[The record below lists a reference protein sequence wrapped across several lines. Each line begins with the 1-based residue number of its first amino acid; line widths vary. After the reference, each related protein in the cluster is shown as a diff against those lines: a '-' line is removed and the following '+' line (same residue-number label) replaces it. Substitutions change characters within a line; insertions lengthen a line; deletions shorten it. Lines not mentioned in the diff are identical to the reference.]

1 VPDSAAKSTRTCS
14 FVRKLIADWAKDKG
28 RPFPYLEVGEHL
40 AACPTCLSWATAIA
54 YQPTDHYVRALRLRL
69 SWVIGI
75 LGQSVLR
82 AWSNDQDL
90 KFDVV
95 CTQDPELVRER
106 IAKRLTQCE
115 SFNPEMKG
123 RVSTIRELMPDLAT
137 GAPPSGLE
145 PYALARYFLETALQL
160 APQSG
165 QRLKLLDQLGI
176 AEYTRAVQEQRSGRR
191 EQADRHFERA
201 KGYYRKV
208 IGSPKSE
215 VRISK
220 SGVRVSDAADVSVG
234 ERIDQ
239 VSARLSLAQ
248 VEYVQGGQ
256 SRPALEKAIELCL
269 DAKQLV
275 RESGLDEKK
284 FTRIQSNLLICYLRL
299 FLDHGEAGALEQAR
313 QLADETCARTATAR
327 VFLKRWVVDGEDSEL
342 TQLLASP
349 PVRQLWDYLG
359 SRAEQ
364 VLRAEAVPAR

>member
-1 VPDSAAKSTRTCS
+1 VPDSPAIHPKTCS
-14 FVRKLIADWAKDKG
+14 LVRELISDWAKDKG
-28 RPFPYLEVGEHL
+28 GPFPYLQVGEHL
-40 AACPTCLSWATAIA
+40 AACPTCLSWATDIA

-69 SWVIGI
+69 SWVVGI

-82 AWSNDQDL
+82 AWSNDQNL
-90 KFDVV
+90 RFDIV
-95 CTQDPELVRER
+95 CAQDPELVRER

-115 SFNPEMKG
+115 SYNPEMKG
-123 RVSTIRELMPDLAT
+123 RVSTIRELMPDPAT

-145 PYALARYFLETALQL
+145 PYALASYFLESALQM

-176 AEYTRAVQEQRSGRR
+176 AEYTRAVQEQRAGRS

-201 KGYYRKV
+201 KEYYRKV
-208 IGSPKSE
+208 IESPKSE

-220 SGVRVSDAADVSVG
+220 SGVRGSDAADVSVG

-275 RESGLDEKK
+275 RESGLDEEK
-284 FTRIQSNLLICYLRL
+284 FTRIQSNLLICYLKL
-299 FLDHGEAGALEQAR
+299 YLDYGETGALEQAR
-313 QLADETCARTATAR
+313 QLADETCARPATAR
-327 VFLKRWVVDGEDSEL
+327 VFLKRWVADGEDPEL
-342 TQLLASP
+342 TQLLAFP
-349 PVRQLWDYLG
+349 PVRALSDCLS
-359 SRAEQ
+359 SRAKQ
-364 VLRAEAVPAR
+364 VLRAGAVSVG